1 MVPEGTE
8 PAAGQY
14 SPVDIW
20 IAPLS
25 ALPLVWL
32 LSIVISRP
40 LAMDFS
46 LIRRLAA
53 GLIAFAGT
61 ADLIKAITP
70 AELVDVAN
78 PFPAFW
84 YVLIGTL
91 MAVVIAMVLLVLV
104 EALVPS
110 GSLLGPVQTVRAI
123 PRWYRRTLRYLRIA
137 SILMRHGL
145 GAYVFTRQRPDLSTE
160 LGRRRLARSLAA
172 SLDEAGVSF
181 VKLGQILSTRAD
193 LLPAEF
199 VEELA
204 TLQAGAS
211 PVAWADVH
219 EVLAT
224 ELGRDPAEVFA
235 EVDEVPLAAASIA
248 QVHTARL
255 LDGTAVVVK
264 VQRPRIAQ
272 VVASD
277 LDIVERIARRLER
290 STQWGRSLGVV
301 ALADGF
307 AASLREELD
316 FRTEA
321 RNTTAIATAAAQRGA
336 DVVVR
341 TPRLV
346 PGLATRRVLVMER
359 FTGVPVDTA
368 PAGTDTAAL
377 AAALLDCL
385 LGQILVDGVFHAD
398 PHPGNILLLD
408 GDPLRVGLLDLGSVG
423 RVDGALRA
431 SLGQLLLALDRAD
444 PAALVDALLEVVTAP
459 DGLDERALQR
469 AMGRFLVRN
478 IGPGLPLDSAVIG
491 DLFAVIA
498 RFRLATPPELAA
510 VLRAIGTLEGTL
522 TRLNPGFDLIAGARV
537 FASAQLAARLEPA
550 ALRKSMTDELAG
562 LLPLVRR
569 LPRRVDRIF
578 AALDAGTLTVR
589 LAAPTAPAWSAG
601 VLKVVLATAIAA
613 TTGVMAALLLVSGG
627 GPRISESMSLNQLI
641 GYLLLMISA
650 ILGLRVLGQVYRSD
664 HPPARPR

>member
-1 MVPEGTE
+1 M
-8 PAAGQY
+8 
-14 SPVDIW
+14 DIS
-20 IAPLS
+20 IAPLA
-25 ALPLVWL
+25 ALPMVWL

-46 LIRRLAA
+46 LVRRLVA
-53 GLIAFAGT
+53 GLLAFGIT
-61 ADLIKAITP
+61 DDLIKAITP
-70 AELVDVAN
+70 EALIGVAN
-78 PFPAFW
+78 NFPTFW

-110 GSLLGPVQTVRAI
+110 GSLPGPVQIIRAI
-123 PRWYRRTLRYLRIA
+123 PRWFRRTLRYLRIA

-160 LGRRRLARSLAA
+160 IGRRRLARSLAA
-172 SLDEAGVSF
+172 TLDDAGVSF

-199 VEELA
+199 VEELS

-211 PVAWADVH
+211 PVSWAEVR

-224 ELGRDPAEVFA
+224 ELGRDPAQVFA
-235 EVDEVPLAAASIA
+235 EIDEEPLAAASIA

-307 AASLREELD
+307 ATSLREELD

-321 RNTTAIATAAAQRGA
+321 RNTTAIAVAAAQRDA

-341 TPRLV
+341 TPRLMA
-346 PGLATRRVLVMER
+346 GLATRRVLVMER
-359 FTGVPVDTA
+359 FTGVPVDAA
-368 PAGTDTAAL
+368 PAGTDTVAL
-377 AAALLDCL
+377 AGALLDCL

-408 GDPLRVGLLDLGSVG
+408 SDPLRVGLLDLGSVG
-423 RVDGALRA
+423 RIDGGLRA
-431 SLGQLLLALDRAD
+431 GLAQLLLALDRED
-444 PAALVDALLEVVTAP
+444 PAAVVDALLEVVEAP
-459 DGLDERALQR
+459 EGLDERALHR

-491 DLFAVIA
+491 DLFALIS
-498 RFRLATPPELAA
+498 RFGLATPPELAA
-510 VLRAIGTLEGTL
+510 VLRAIGTIEGTL
-522 TRLNPGFDLIAGARV
+522 RRLDPGFDLIAGARE
-537 FASAQLAARLEPA
+537 FASRQVSARLEPA

-562 LLPLVRR
+562 LLPLIRR

-589 LAAPTAPAWSAG
+589 LAAPTAPAWSG
-601 VLKVVLATAIAA
+601 SVLKVILATAIAA

-627 GPRISESMSLNQLI
+627 GPKISESMTLNQLI

-650 ILGLRVLGQVYRSD
+650 ILGLRVLGQVYKSD
-664 HPPARPR
+664 HPPARSR